1 MASPH
6 NKVREDWLALSQE
19 EVLVPGQPVFDAHH
33 HVWDRPEGRY
43 WSEELMADVGAG
55 HDVRASLYV
64 QCRTSYRLYGPY
76 ESRLVSDVET
86 VLDWRRGSEHFPVGL
101 VAMADLQLGDRVRT
115 VLEAMVHTGK
125 GRVIGTRNTT
135 AWHTGP
141 AVQMNFARIEERG
154 LIQEVTQKERFRM
167 WRIKD

>member
-1 MASPH
+1 
-6 NKVREDWLALSQE
+6 
-19 EVLVPGQPVFDAHH
+19 
-33 HVWDRPEGRY
+33 
-43 WSEELMADVGAG
+43 
-55 HDVRASLYV
+55 
-64 QCRTSYRLYGPY
+64 LYGPY